1 MNINWK
7 KSAIIVIDIALAVYL
22 FLAITVFNEPQDQKA
37 VCTRVDIRITDGMAE
52 GFLGESEIESQ
63 LKANKL
69 YPQGQPMSQVNVRAI
84 EESLLLSRKHNAI
97 RRKAVKSSFYSTS
110 VFLSCASKQRMAMT
124 ITSTKREM

>member
-84 EESLLLSRKHNAI
+84 EESLLLNPF
-97 RRKAVKSSFYSTS
+97 VKEAQCYKT
-110 VFLSCASKQRMAMT
+110 
-124 ITSTKREM
+124 